1 MKKLSFSRTALLS
14 GALFLSQFSVA
25 QNVGIGT
32 SIPLD
37 KLHVVGNIRSTT
49 LAGVGNR
56 IVLADPNGT
65 LIVGGAGT
73 SPAWMVTGN
82 SGLNGGNTTTAGVN
96 FLGTTDAQ
104 NVDFRTNNIVRG
116 RFSSL
121 GEFFVGTLNTVIAGD
136 LMNAV
141 GNTTFYWA
149 VNGYSPAGVN
159 GGAVYGM
166 IQPGNSTIFGGVQ
179 GEYYGSNPGGA
190 GVRGISALAGGTGVS
205 GSEPSLVGWAF
216 LSQGDYGAA
225 AGGNYWI
232 ASDERL
238 KKNIHPITNSLNKIM
253 AMKTYSFEYD
263 IENHSKYFKATRTNL
278 GFLAQELEQVLPEAV
293 ASKTIGSLNVDRANP
308 DKSSETMQMKAVNMN
323 AVVPVLVNAIQ
334 EQQQIINEL
343 RSRIAVLENGSK
355 K

>member
-1 MKKLSFSRTALLS
+1 MQKVNFFRP
-14 GALFLSQFSVA
+14 ALFISAMIVSQFSVA

-56 IVLADPNGT
+56 LVLADPNGT
-65 LIVGGAGT
+65 LLAGAAIGST
-73 SPAWMVTGN
+73 AWLVTGN
-82 SGLNGGNTTTAGVN
+82 AGLNGGNTTTAGVN

-104 NVDFRTNNIVRG
+104 NIDFRTNNIYRG
-116 RFSSL
+116 RFSGL

-141 GNTTFYWA
+141 GNPTFYWA

-166 IQPGNSTIFGGVQ
+166 IQTGNATLYAAVQ
-179 GEYYGSNPGGA
+179 GEYYGTNLSGA
-190 GVRGISALAGGTGVS
+190 GVRGISNLSTGTGVN
-205 GSEPSLVGWAF
+205 GVETTLAGWAV
-216 LSQGDYGAA
+216 LGQGDILAT
-225 AGGNYWI
+225 GNFYVP
-232 ASDERL
+232 SDSRL
-238 KKNIHPITNSLNKIM
+238 KKNIHPISNSLNKIM
-253 AMKTYSFEYD
+253 AMKTYSYEYD
-263 IENHSKYFKATRTNL
+263 TEKYPKYFKATRTNL

-293 ASKTIGSLNVDRANP
+293 ASKTISSINVDRQNP
-308 DKSSETMQMKAVNMN
+308 DKVGESMQMKAVNIN

-334 EQQQIINEL
+334 EQQQIISDL
-343 RSRIAVLENGSK
+343 KARIEQLEQK